1 MANKK
6 EIIKYV
12 EIKLKEMK
20 ENIKRNNKIDKL
32 PVDIVHEVA
41 DELGIFD
48 VLSNTNEYFNNSY
61 KLKNVRLDYNSF
73 KKRWSDVVIGDD
85 VLNKQTKRML
95 EKMATER
102 YDKICEHNEKINKI
116 AEGLDKKLE
125 VFKTEMLLVGNGELV
140 DYAKAFIESLNLDK
154 GVVTDE
160 NN

>member
-48 VLSNTNEYFNNSY
+48 IFRNNTNEYFNNSY
-61 KLKNVRLDYNSF
+61 KLKNVRLDYNLA
-73 KKRWSDVVIGDD
+73 KQRWTDVVIGDD
-85 VLNKQTKRML
+85 VLNKQTKKML
-95 EKMATER
+95 EKIATER
-102 YDKICEHNEKINKI
+102 YDKICEENERVDKI

-125 VFKTEMLLVGNGELV
+125 VFKTEMLLVGNVELV
-140 DYAKAFIESLNLDK
+140 DYAKAFIESLDK

-160 NN
+160 NI